1 MGGFFFCS
9 CWLHISPECGIVIK
23 RGSTTPVIGLGIMA
37 VYGIMELFPLSAFME
52 FATIVFVT
60 GFVSGEDS
68 KE

>member
-23 RGSTTPVIGLGIMA
+23 GAVLRGHWIGNNGGVRIHGI
-37 VYGIMELFPLSAFME
+37 VSAQCVME